1 MKMKK
6 VMVTMM
12 TMTMSLM
19 TIINPII
26 AVADKF
32 SNLLIN

>member
-6 VMVTMM
+6 VMVMMM

-19 TIINPII
+19 TIINLII